1 MEGNVSQKKA
11 ARLYL
16 RPTRRDA
23 SGKIIE
29 AARYVIRDGGREF
42 AIGCSA
48 GQSADAERA
57 LASYVAA
64 KYAPVRK
71 ERHISEIRV
80 AEVISIYM
88 DDVAPRQARPKK
100 VGERAVRLLEFF
112 GGKKLSDV
120 NGSLCRAYAEG
131 RGSPGGARRDLQDL
145 AAAIN
150 HHAKEGFHR
159 EIVRVVLPPRGQS
172 RKRWLTRSEAAR
184 LIWACWRYRELQ
196 GGVGT
201 DKRPLRHLCRFLL
214 MGVYTGS
221 RPAAI
226 FNAAWFEGPGLSYVD
241 LERGVFHRHAAGA
254 KVTAKRQPTVRL
266 APRLLAH
273 LRRWRALD
281 WARVPDSRY
290 VVTFGGENIASVKT
304 ALAHA
309 SRLSGVAGVSAYTL
323 RHTAGAWLA
332 GRVDTRVAAE
342 YIGTTEEIF
351 RAHYGHL
358 NPAFQEAAARAIGGK

>member
-1 MEGNVSQKKA
+1 MSKKKP

-16 RPTRRDA
+16 RPARYDDA
-23 SGKIIE
+23 GKILE
-29 AARYVIRDGGREF
+29 AARYVIRDSGREF
-42 AIGCSA
+42 ATGCSA
-48 GQSADAERA
+48 SQSEDAERR
-57 LASYVAA
+57 LAAYVAS

-71 ERHISEIRV
+71 ERHISEIGV
-80 AEVISIYM
+80 DEVISIYI

-100 VGERAVRLLEFF
+100 AGERAERLLKFF
-112 GGKKLSDV
+112 GRKKLSDV
-120 NGSLCRAYAEG
+120 NGSLCRAYAEW

-184 LIWACWRYRELQ
+184 LIWACWRCRELQ

-226 FNAAWFEGPGLSYVD
+226 FNASWFEGPSLSYVD

-281 WARVPDSRY
+281 ARLRPGNRY
-290 VVTFGGENIASVKT
+290 VVMFGGAKIESVKT

-309 SRLSGVAGVSAYTL
+309 GRLSGVTGVSAYTL

-332 GRVDTRVAAE
+332 GRVDTRIAAE

-358 NPAFQEAAARAIGGK
+358 DPAFQEAAARAIGGK

>member
-48 GQSADAERA
+48 SQSEDAERA
-57 LASYVAA
+57 LAAYVAA

-71 ERHISEIRV
+71 ERHISEIGA
-80 AEVISIYM
+80 AEVIMVYM

-100 VGERAVRLLEFF
+100 VGERAERLLQFF
-112 GGKKLSDV
+112 GTKMLSDV
-120 NGSLCRAYAEG
+120 NGALCRAYAEW

-184 LIWACWRYRELQ
+184 LIWACWRCRELQ

-273 LRRWRALD
+273 LRRWRVVD
-281 WARVPDSRY
+281 EVRRPGSRY
-290 VVTFGGENIASVKT
+290 VVMFGGAKVASVKT

-309 SRLSGVAGVSAYTL
+309 GRLSGVTGVSAYTL

-332 GRVDTRVAAE
+332 GRVDTRIAAE

-358 NPAFQEAAARAIGGK
+358 DPVFQEAAARPIGGK